1 MTSYH
6 SLSLTNSWNVE
17 KGWPIFP
24 HRPQMFP
31 FRNTGKFLWIFSNHR
46 THGPLD
52 ESASNCHFF
61 SVKTGH
67 SFHPRSN
74 MAFLMKTVYHGW
86 WLVVVDGP
94 SQKKWIVIVSLTPC
108 PIQGAVMP
116 ASCAS
121 IADEP
126 TWLRHQMVLNHHGH
140 YVTVIILTCP
150 EWWGKVGQSDVCW
163 VNMMTNKDSRF
174 DSRWAKTIM
183 NYECQTSQCGFRVVN
198 AECISKVKKYVQ
210 YSINDYE
217 SVCICWYAFGQC
229 ICRVLIVKSSC
240 KWHYKRTVSP
250 SFPFHF

>member
-1 MTSYH
+1 MAHQNAWLPITHYPWPTSEMLKRDGPFFPIGH
-6 SLSLTNSWNVE
+6 KCSLSLPGIVN
-17 KGWPIFP
+17 
-24 HRPQMFP
+24 
-31 FRNTGKFLWIFSNHR
+31 FSNHR

-52 ESASNCHFF
+52 EIASNCHSS

-86 WLVVVDGP
+86 WLVVADGP

-121 IADEP
+121 MADEP

-150 EWWGKVGQSDVCW
+150 EWWGKLGQSDVCW

-174 DSRWAKTIM
+174 WFAM
-183 NYECQTSQCGFRVVN
+183 GPNHYECQTSQCGLRVVD
-198 AECISKVKKYVQ
+198 AKCISKKLK
-210 YSINDYE
+210 SINQ
-217 SVCICWYAFGQC
+217 YASADMRLDSTFTPSTPMHPSPQ
-229 ICRVLIVKSSC
+229 SSLL
-240 KWHYKRTVSP
+240 S
-250 SFPFHF
+250 SFSRAPRPDPYTSS